1 MLTGRAEGV
10 AKLRWDRIMEDIN
23 GGANDAWLKKRY
35 GLGGDTVAV
44 YRKYAKYMRF
54 SGDGTYVDCV
64 SAEAISAMASFN
76 QLAYTL
82 DMF

>member
-1 MLTGRAEGV
+1 MAE
-10 AKLRWDRIMEDIN
+10 
-23 GGANDAWLKKRY
+23 KRY

-76 QLAYTL
+76 RLA
-82 DMF
+82 DMVEIF

>member
-1 MLTGRAEGV
+1 M

-44 YRKYAKYMRF
+44 
-54 SGDGTYVDCV
+54 
-64 SAEAISAMASFN
+64 
-76 QLAYTL
+76 
-82 DMF
+82 